1 MSNSTTAAGRRYIAR
16 FFTAMLAYVGVLCG
30 SLWAI
35 RNLEPTGPLL
45 WILAIAPAIP
55 VIAVI
60 AIMGLYL
67 IEETD
72 EFIRSVLIQSMLWGV
87 GITLSACTAW
97 GFLENAEVV
106 PHIPLY
112 LVFPIFCGSFGIAQ
126 PFVGRRY
133 Q

>member
-1 MSNSTTAAGRRYIAR
+1 MNTSTTAAGRRYIAR
-16 FFTAMLAYVGVLCG
+16 FIPAMFAYVVVLSG
-30 SLWAI
+30 ALWAI
-35 RNLEPTGPLL
+35 STLEPTGPLL
-45 WILAIAPAIP
+45 WVLAIAPALP

-72 EFIRSVLIQSMLWGV
+72 EFIRSVLVQSMLWGV

-97 GFLENAEVV
+97 GFLENADVV

-112 LVFPIFCGSFGIAQ
+112 LVFPLFCGSFGLAQ
-126 PFVGRRY
+126 PFVRRRY

>member
-1 MSNSTTAAGRRYIAR
+1 MNSSTTPAGRRYIAR
-16 FFTAMLAYVGVLCG
+16 FIPAMLAYVGVLCG
-30 SLWAI
+30 TLWAI
-35 RNLEPTGPLL
+35 RTFEPTGPLL
-45 WILAIAPAIP
+45 WVLAIAPAVP

-67 IEETD
+67 MEETD
-72 EFIRSVLIQSMLWGV
+72 EFIRAVLVQSMLWGV

-97 GFLENAEVV
+97 GFLENADVV

-112 LVFPIFCGSFGIAQ
+112 LVFPMFCGSFGLAQ
-126 PFVGRRY
+126 PFVRRRY

>member
-1 MSNSTTAAGRRYIAR
+1 MNTSTTAAGRRYIAR
-16 FFTAMLAYVGVLCG
+16 FIPAMLAYVVVLSG
-30 SLWAI
+30 ALWAI
-35 RNLEPTGPLL
+35 STLEPTGPLL
-45 WILAIAPAIP
+45 WVLAIAPALP

-72 EFIRSVLIQSMLWGV
+72 EFIRSVLVQSMLWGV

-97 GFLENAEVV
+97 GFLENADVV

-112 LVFPIFCGSFGIAQ
+112 LVFPLFCGSFGLAQ
-126 PFVGRRY
+126 PFVRRRY

>member
-1 MSNSTTAAGRRYIAR
+1 MNSSNTAAGRRYLVR
-16 FFTAMLAYVGVLCG
+16 FFPAMFAYVGVLCG
-30 SLWAI
+30 ALWAI
-35 RNLEPTGPLL
+35 RTFEPTGPLL
-45 WILAIAPAIP
+45 WALAVAPAFP

-72 EFIRSVLIQSMLWGV
+72 EFIRAVLVQSMLWGI

-97 GFLENAEVV
+97 GFLENADVV

-112 LVFPIFCGSFGIAQ
+112 LVFPVFCGSFGLAQ
-126 PFVGRRY
+126 PFVRRRY